1 MLLKAGLSLAA
12 FTAMAAP
19 TAASSAQDTI
29 GQLFDKADEIYTEK
43 GYAGTGWERRGE
55 LAQGKEQLIQV
66 TLNGGTSYQLI
77 GVCDTDCKNLDIQ
90 LLDANGKEVDKDIED
105 DDFPIVGV
113 LASGTYTARV
123 TMTACEGSCAFGVKA
138 FAK

>member
-1 MLLKAGLSLAA
+1 MLLQVGLGLAA
-12 FTAMAAP
+12 FTAVVVP

-43 GYAGTGWERRGE
+43 GYTGTGWERRGE

-66 TLNGGTSYQLI
+66 TLSGAASYQLI

-90 LLDANGKEVDKDIED
+90 LLDANGKEVDKDVED
-105 DDFPIVGV
+105 DDFPIVGA
-113 LASGTYTARV
+113 LASGPYTARV
-123 TMTACEGSCAFGVKA
+123 TMTACEGSCAFGLKA